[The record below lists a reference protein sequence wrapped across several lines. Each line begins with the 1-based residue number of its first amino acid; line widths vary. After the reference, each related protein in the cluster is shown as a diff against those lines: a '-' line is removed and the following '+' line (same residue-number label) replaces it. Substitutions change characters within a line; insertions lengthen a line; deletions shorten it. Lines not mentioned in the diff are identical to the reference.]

1 MLVKFFEK
9 RGAGRSSGPIDYLL
23 GKDRDREGAKLLRGD
38 PEKTGL
44 LIDSLKFKQRYTA
57 GVLSF
62 EESNTSE
69 GYKQKIMDSF
79 ENALLP
85 GMAHRANIM
94 WVEHRDKGRLELNFL
109 IANVDLESGK
119 RLQPY
124 YHRADLNRVDAWKEL
139 TNSTYGF
146 TSPNDPAKKQTQTPK
161 TNESKP
167 RKNIK
172 DTVDNAIANLYSKGV
187 INSRDDIEKY
197 LNEQGFNV
205 VRKTKTSMT
214 FTEQNS
220 EKRYRLKGLLY
231 GENFRTRESIREP
244 VLERDRAHKRDNEEN
259 IRHNRGRLE
268 EAVKRKSQEYEKR
281 YFAEPRHSS
290 KEASNKNISDKRN
303 DEMDDLGRDIRTNTT
318 SLNCQ
323 RLDVFPEGLAVQKPI
338 RESTDPELR
347 IRPLDVRDG
356 ISNGHK
362 RENLPR
368 RRTENLQELVNDRD
382 RGNIIGFTQ
391 AAIER
396 VQQFTKSIKARVR
409 DLHGAISQTFG
420 AELAQHQSGHK
431 NNRDALERAGEE
443 NQRDIETFER
453 NERKISEIGD
463 NTEQFNDSIKQ
474 FGERYESLTREI
486 EERLEPAAK
495 QSFWSRMR

>member
-23 GKDRDREGAKLLRGD
+23 GKDRDREDAKLLRGD

-44 LIDSLKFKQRYTA
+44 LIDSLKFKQKYTA

-69 GYKQKIMDSF
+69 KNKQEIMDSF

-85 GMAHRANIM
+85 GMVHRANIM

-124 YHRADLNRVDAWKEL
+124 YHLADLNRVDAWKEL

-146 TSPNDPAKKQTQTPK
+146 TSPNDPAKKQTHTHK
-161 TNESKP
+161 TNESKAS
-167 RKNIK
+167 KGFK
-172 DTVDNAIANLYSKGV
+172 DKVDDDIAALYARGV

-197 LNEQGFNV
+197 LQEQGYEI
-205 VRKTKTSMT
+205 VRKTKSSMT

-231 GENFRTRESIREP
+231 GENFRTRDSIREP
-244 VLERDRAHKRDNEEN
+244 VLERDRAHKSDNEEN
-259 IRHNRGRLE
+259 IRHNRARLA

-281 YFAEPRHSS
+281 YFAERKST
-290 KEASNKNISDKRN
+290 NKQNEIENTRNQRN
-303 DEMDDLGRDIRTNTT
+303 DEMVDMGRDIRPNSTGHD
-318 SLNCQ
+318 
-323 RLDVFPEGLAVQKPI
+323 RERVDVLSERADVREPI
-338 RESTDPELR
+338 RKFGDQELR
-347 IRPLDVRDG
+347 TIDVRVG
-356 ISNGHK
+356 FSN
-362 RENLPR
+362 EPR
-368 RRTENLQELVNDRD
+368 RIGYSERKTENLQDAVNERD
-382 RGNIIGFTQ
+382 RANIAEFTRETIKRIQ
-391 AAIER
+391 KITERTRER
-396 VQQFTKSIKARVR
+396 VSEIIDSVSR
-409 DLHGAISQTFG
+409 TFG
-420 AELAQHQSGHK
+420 GEHEEHK
-431 NNRDALERAGEE
+431 RSYQRNRDATIGARESNTINNES
-443 NQRDIETFER
+443 FER

-463 NTEQFNDSIKQ
+463 NAEQFNDSIKQ

-486 EERLEPAAK
+486 EKRLEPAPK
-495 QSFWSRMR
+495 QSFWSRLR

>member
-9 RGAGRSSGPIDYLL
+9 RGAGRAAGPIDYLL
-23 GKDRDREGAKLLRGD
+23 GKDRDRDGAKLLRGD

-69 GYKQKIMDSF
+69 KNKQEIMDSF

-85 GMAHRANIM
+85 GMRHRANIM

-109 IANVDLESGK
+109 IANVDLERGK

-146 TSPNDPAKKQTQTPK
+146 TSPNDPAKKQTQTFK

-172 DTVDNAIANLYSKGV
+172 ETVDNAIANFYSTGV

-197 LNEQGFNV
+197 LNSQGFNV

-244 VLERDRAHKRDNEEN
+244 VFERDRAHKRDNEEN

-268 EAVKRKSQEYEKR
+268 EAVKRKSHEYEKR

-303 DEMDDLGRDIRTNTT
+303 DEMDDLGRDIRTNIT
-318 SLNCQ
+318 SRNGQ
-323 RLDVFPEGLAVQKPI
+323 RLDVFSKGLDVQKPI
-338 RESTDPELR
+338 RESSDRELR
-347 IRPLDVRDG
+347 IRSINVRDG
-356 ISNGHK
+356 ISNEQR

-368 RRTENLQELVNDRD
+368 RRTENLQEAVNDRD
-382 RGNIIGFTQ
+382 RENIAGFTET
-391 AAIER
+391 AIQR
-396 VQQFTKSIKARVR
+396 VQQFTESITDRVR
-409 DLHGAISQTFG
+409 VLHGAISQTFG
-420 AELAQHQSGHK
+420 AILKQHQRGHK
-431 NNRDALERAGEE
+431 NNRDAIERAGEE
-443 NQRDIETFER
+443 NQRDSETFER

-463 NTEQFNDSIKQ
+463 SAEQLNNSIKQ
-474 FGERYESLTREI
+474 FSERYESLTREI
-486 EERLEPAAK
+486 EERLAPAPK
-495 QSFWSRMR
+495 QSFWSRLR